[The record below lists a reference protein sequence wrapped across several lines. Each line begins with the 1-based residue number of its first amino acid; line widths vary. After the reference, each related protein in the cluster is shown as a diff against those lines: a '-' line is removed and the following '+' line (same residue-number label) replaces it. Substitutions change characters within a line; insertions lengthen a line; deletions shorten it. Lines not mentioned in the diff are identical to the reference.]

1 MTRDAKDTTAA
12 DAGLAA
18 YFTNDHRHCDAGWA
32 EVEGAAESGQETA
45 VVECWQR
52 FDRNLRRHLAM
63 EEELLFPAFEA
74 ATGMHNAGPSHV
86 MRMEHEQMR
95 GVLDQMAAAI
105 DRGDRDELLDQGET
119 LHILIQ
125 QHNMKEEGML
135 YPMAEQVLAAE
146 WPGLREKLEG
156 FDRP

>member
-1 MTRDAKDTTAA
+1 MNRGASEADT
-12 DAGLAA
+12 GLAA
-18 YFTNDHRHCDAGWA
+18 TFTDDHRRCDAGWA
-32 EVEGAAESGQETA
+32 DVEVAAESSEEQA
-45 VVECWQR
+45 LSECWQR

-74 ATGMHNAGPSHV
+74 ATGMRDAGPTHV

-95 GVLDQMAAAI
+95 GVLTQMAAAVA
-105 DRGDRDELLDQGET
+105 RGDRDELLDQGET

-135 YPMAEQVLAAE
+135 YPMAEQVLAGE
-146 WPGLREKLEG
+146 WPALREKLARFE
-156 FDRP
+156 RA